1 MNSIWDLKLQLV
13 PPASV
18 ITAVKILK
26 WVGVMNELDWNPAY
40 LFIDLLIS
48 VGLMKGGFL
57 CWVQSAGVFG
67 ERKRKGA
74 L

>member
-18 ITAVKILK
+18 VTAVKILK
-26 WVGVMNELDWNPAY
+26 RVGVMNELDWNPAH

-48 VGLMKGGFL
+48 AGLMEGRFL
-57 CWVQSAGVFG
+57 C
-67 ERKRKGA
+67 
-74 L
+74 